1 MERNG
6 FMFAVNPQAGKG
18 KGLVYGKR
26 IKKLFL
32 SWGIEAQVVF
42 TSKDGPDSAFAL
54 GKRAAQDG
62 VHTLVGV
69 GGDGTKNLLL
79 NGMMAS
85 GVPLERLPRFGSIQA
100 GTGNNFAKNV
110 GIPGTFDEALAVI
123 RKGHTA
129 FIDVGLVT
137 TGSMKKYFLNVVS
150 FGFDAPVTEMAR
162 NLKEK
167 YRIIPKNM
175 TYFLAAG
182 RKIFLGFPS
191 YRLALSAP
199 GFNLETEVCL
209 LAVLNGPSYG
219 AIFQIAPEA
228 DPSDGLFEVCLIYGV
243 GKCKAVEILIRAIK
257 GKHVGLP
264 QVRFLRVPSL
274 VISSPEPLPWE
285 VDGEVMDAERE
296 SAVSILPRAL
306 KVLVP
311 PTLVGVQTPLR
322 AKSEA
327 PEFQPA

>member
-1 MERNG
+1 
-6 FMFAVNPQAGKG
+6 MFVVNPRAGSG
-18 KGLVYGKR
+18 RALAYGEK
-26 IKKLFL
+26 IKKLFACR
-32 SWGIEAQVVF
+32 GIETLVIP
-42 TSKDGPDSAFAL
+42 TSKDGDNSAFAL

-69 GGDGTKNLLL
+69 GGDGLLNLLF

-85 GVPLERLPRFGSIQA
+85 GVPLEALPRLGFIQA
-100 GTGNNFAKNV
+100 GTGNNLAKNLGV
-110 GIPGTFDEALAVI
+110 PGTFDEAMAVI
-123 RKGHTA
+123 RHGHTVS
-129 FIDVGLVT
+129 IDVGLVT
-137 TGSMKKYFLNVVS
+137 SGRERKYFLNVVS
-150 FGFDAPVTEMAR
+150 FGFDASVVEATANSRER
-162 NLKEK
+162 SLLLKGL
-167 YRIIPKNM
+167 
-175 TYFLAAG
+175 TYFMAAG
-182 RKIFLGFPS
+182 KKIFLGFPS

>member
-1 MERNG
+1 MESNG
-6 FMFAVNPQAGKG
+6 FMFVVNPRAGSG
-18 KGLVYGKR
+18 RALAYGEK
-26 IKKLFL
+26 IKKLFACR
-32 SWGIEAQVVF
+32 GIETLVIP
-42 TSKDGPDSAFAL
+42 TSKDGDNSAFAL

-69 GGDGTKNLLL
+69 GGDGLLNLLF

-85 GVPLERLPRFGSIQA
+85 GVPLEALPRLGFIQA
-100 GTGNNFAKNV
+100 GTGNNLAKNLGV
-110 GIPGTFDEALAVI
+110 PGTFDEAMAVI
-123 RKGHTA
+123 RHGHTVS
-129 FIDVGLVT
+129 IDVGLVT
-137 TGSMKKYFLNVVS
+137 SGRERKYFLNVVS
-150 FGFDAPVTEMAR
+150 FGFDASVVEATANSRER
-162 NLKEK
+162 SLLLKGL
-167 YRIIPKNM
+167 
-175 TYFLAAG
+175 TYFMAAG
-182 RKIFLGFPS
+182 KKIFLGFPS